1 MGARFD
7 AGYIVHTDGGV
18 LRGISSQRFVRLY
31 KLAENEKKTD
41 GVIQK
46 IGIQKDAYLL
56 FFVIFNK
63 QIIWSTF
70 KNVTYSF
77 QIFKLDSFSFVFHY
91 LFKILIA

>member
-46 IGIQKDAYLL
+46 IGIQKGCLS
-56 FFVIFNK
+56 FIFCNI
-63 QIIWSTF
+63 QQTDHLEYIQECHI
-70 KNVTYSF
+70 
-77 QIFKLDSFSFVFHY
+77 
-91 LFKILIA
+91 